1 MSPEVL
7 KDEEITSGACDLW
20 ALGCIT
26 YKLRRGKSPFF
37 AETEYLIFQNIKK
50 HCDGSQ
56 QITFDDIF
64 DKSTKEFILG
74 LLRSVPSQR
83 LGIDHLGDIGEVI
96 TINTHP
102 FFRDT
107 CWETILQMNP
117 PLHPERAEGL
127 ESSYRN

>member
-1 MSPEVL
+1 ML

-56 QITFDDIF
+56 KIHFDDIF
-64 DKSTKEFILG
+64 DNSMQEFILG
-74 LLRSVPSQR
+74 LLHSVPSQR
-83 LGIDHLGDIGEVI
+83 LGIDHMSEIGESVS
-96 TINTHP
+96 INSHP
-102 FFRDT
+102 FFRDL
-107 CWETILQMNP
+107 CWETILHMNP
-117 PLHPERAEGL
+117 PLPTQTAEV
-127 ESSYRN
+127 